1 MKQILFVH
9 NNFPGQF
16 VHLARAL
23 VQAGWGVFAVGGE
36 GARAPAGVRLET
48 YGLDLDDLAGVEAGA
63 RRAVAEQR
71 RGEAAAQACQRL
83 REAGCSPAVIV
94 GHAGWGEMLFARD
107 VFPAARIVSYLEFWF
122 SFTGSDVNFD
132 PEFPSSGLRDMGRVR
147 IRNAP
152 SLFAAADS
160 DVLLTP
166 TAWQASR
173 FPEPIRDRLRIL
185 HEGVDTVR
193 AAPHPEV
200 TLEVETGAF
209 LSSRDE
215 VVTFVARNLEPYRG
229 FHVFMRALPEILA
242 RRPECQVVIL
252 GGKGS
257 SYGRP
262 PPAGRSWKS
271 IFMQEMRGRIDLAR
285 VHFLGHVPYDVF
297 LGAMQI
303 SSAHVYLTYPFVL
316 SWSLLEAMACGAPI
330 VGSRTGPVEEVIEDG
345 VTGRLVDFFDR
356 EALAG
361 AVSAML
367 ADRDAGRTLG
377 RISREVVVERS
388 DLRTRCLPEQIDLV
402 TRLAGEKSPLT
413 QS

>member
-1 MKQILFVH
+1 MTQILFVH
-9 NNFPGQF
+9 SNFPGQF
-16 VHLARAL
+16 VHLSRAL

-36 GARAPAGVRLET
+36 GARAPSGVRLET
-48 YGLDLDDLAGVEAGA
+48 YGLDLDDLATPDPGA

-71 RGEAAAQACQRL
+71 RGEAAALAALRL
-83 REAGCSPAVIV
+83 REAGCDPAVIV
-94 GHAGWGEMLFARD
+94 GHAGWGEMLFLRD

-122 SFTGSDVNFD
+122 SFAGADVNFD
-132 PEFPSSGLRDMGRVR
+132 PEFPNAGLRDQARVR

-152 SLFAAADS
+152 SLFAATDS
-160 DVLLTP
+160 DALVTP

-173 FPEPIRDRLRIL
+173 FPEPIRSRLRIL
-185 HEGVDTVR
+185 HEGVDTVS

-200 TLEVETGAF
+200 TLEVETGAV

-242 RRPECQVVIL
+242 RRPHCQVVIL

-271 IFMQEMRGRIDLAR
+271 LYLQELRGRIDLSR
-285 VHFLGHVPYDVF
+285 VHFLGHVPHDVF
-297 LGAMQI
+297 LGALQI

-316 SWSLLEAMACGAPI
+316 SWSLLEAMACGAPV
-330 VGSRTGPVEEVIEDG
+330 VGSRTAPVLEVVEDG

-356 EALAG
+356 EALAEG
-361 AVSAML
+361 VCGLL
-367 ADRDAGRTLG
+367 ADREAGRALG
-377 RISREVVVERS
+377 RRARAMVVDRY
-388 DLRTRCLPEQIDLV
+388 DLRTRCLPAQIDFV
-402 TRLAGEKSPLT
+402 SALAS
-413 QS
+413 SR